1 MNRHLTSIQW
11 LPKPATSWMPKTKRS
26 LREPW
31 SPFEAERKKPVS
43 IWRWFGLATL
53 TLALTAA
60 GPSNTRAQK
69 SPVTATD
76 SEAVAPAS
84 ATNRPWG
91 RIVMIGASM
100 TAGFTI
106 TEPFGGTN
114 TPHFRLSRY
123 VDAAVAS
130 PHEKVR
136 NLGTATFFLQP
147 SAIGKR
153 QVNQALKAQPTLLI
167 GGDFLF
173 WFCYGRVRTNEDRL
187 QRFET
192 GLKLIENIS
201 CPLLLGDI
209 PDASAAKGGIL
220 STNEIPP
227 PAIIDAANRR
237 LRAWAASR
245 TNVVIMAVAN
255 FMRAAMANQPITVR
269 GQTWPEGSTREFLQD
284 DKLHPSARG
293 CALLAL
299 AMLDTFQSRHPV
311 PANGE
316 IRWNIEEVFRL
327 GFNPPPKPESG
338 ESGKINSPTPGRQ

>member
-1 MNRHLTSIQW
+1 MNRHRTSI
-11 LPKPATSWMPKTKRS
+11 L
-26 LREPW
+26 
-31 SPFEAERKKPVS
+31 SPFEVERKKPVS

-53 TLALTAA
+53 ILAFVAA
-60 GPSNTRAQK
+60 GPSNAQAQK
-69 SPVTATD
+69 PPVTATD
-76 SEAVAPAS
+76 SEAAASAS
-84 ATNRPWG
+84 ATNRPWD

-106 TEPFGGTN
+106 TEPLGGTN

-136 NLGTATFFLQP
+136 NLGFAGFFLQP
-147 SAIGKR
+147 GAMGKR
-153 QVNQALKAQPTLLI
+153 QVDQAIKAQPTLLI
-167 GGDFLF
+167 GADFLF
-173 WFCYGRVRTNEDRL
+173 WFCYGQVRTNEDRL

-192 GLKLIENIS
+192 GLKLLQNIS

-209 PDASAAKGGIL
+209 PDASAARGGIL
-220 STNEIPP
+220 SAKEIPP
-227 PAIIDAANRR
+227 PAIIDAANQR

-245 TNVVIMAVAN
+245 TNVVIMPVAS

-269 GQTWPEGSTREFLQD
+269 SQTWPEGSTREFLQD

-299 AMLDTFQSRHPV
+299 AMLDTFQSRHPA

-338 ESGKINSPTPGRQ
+338 EGGKINSPAPGRQ